1 MAVLFEQYC
10 YIYNFLLFLAVTTSR
25 GKPKKVPA
33 KEVAKPPKE
42 AKIKKQK
49 EQNAAIQEDNSKTKN
64 NIKTTKKGNAKKAAP
79 RGKLNAAAG
88 KVDEAQAEEVDAT
101 PEVDVKENGE
111 THMAELKP
119 KKKTVGKANAAMNGK
134 VEVKGKQ
141 KKGQAAAESIDEKE
155 VIKDVIAET
164 ETTERNVT
172 SEIEENDSGDISL
185 NKDDSI
191 LELKDEEDKFNDSKV
206 DSIKSES
213 NVSDTSVK
221 ETERSGTF
229 LCF

>member
-49 EQNAAIQEDNSKTKN
+49 EQNAEIQEDNSKTKN
-64 NIKTTKKGNAKKAAP
+64 NVKTTKKGNAKKAAP

-88 KVDEAQAEEVDAT
+88 KVDEAQAEEVDA

-111 THMAELKP
+111 AHMAEPKQ
-119 KKKTVGKANAAMNGK
+119 KKKNAGKANAAMNGK
-134 VEVKGKQ
+134 VEAKGKQ
-141 KKGQAAAESIDEKE
+141 KKGQAAAESVDEKE
-155 VIKDVIAET
+155 VIKDVIEET
-164 ETTERNVT
+164 ETTEMNVT

-185 NKDDSI
+185 NKADST

-206 DSIKSES
+206 DSIKNES
-213 NVSDTSVK
+213 NVSETSVK
-221 ETERSGTF
+221 DTERSGTF